1 MTSRFNQYVFLS
13 VLALLIVLGMAMS
26 SNSNPAADESGYYY
40 GSSVEIG
47 GTPGDAPAGYYYLHR
62 AIR

>member
-26 SNSNPAADESGYYY
+26 SNSNSAADEYGYYY
-40 GSSVEIG
+40 GSNIEIG
-47 GTPGDAPAGYYYLHR
+47 GTPNDAPAAYYHIHR
-62 AIR
+62 AVR